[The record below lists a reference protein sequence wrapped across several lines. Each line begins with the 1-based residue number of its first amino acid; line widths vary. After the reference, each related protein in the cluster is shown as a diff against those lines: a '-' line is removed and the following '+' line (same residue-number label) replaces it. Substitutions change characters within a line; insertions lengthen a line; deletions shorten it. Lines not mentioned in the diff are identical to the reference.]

1 MCGVPHDTSIIRFS
15 QAESSLQNSRVASPR
30 LYTPT
35 NQPPR
40 KRVVS
45 NISSSPP
52 KLSPLLGLTRG
63 AIRLAS
69 MDQRREKSA
78 RGCQDHLSQ
87 LRVRGTKRRG
97 RLESEKKRF
106 SESFRSARSETAV
119 EESGRPF
126 TRARVRLSLPCSPR
140 LRAVLLSL
148 SLSLPYLLE
157 SDVLGVLP
165 ETPPAHLKPVL
176 ADDSVVASAHAAEGK
191 SESESEVKFIGQPCR
206 PVRGRALSL
215 PPRSTGRLAGQVE
228 LSLFPPCRPSVAR
241 TYQGWEPRPYFLG

>member
-1 MCGVPHDTSIIRFS
+1 
-15 QAESSLQNSRVASPR
+15 
-30 LYTPT
+30 
-35 NQPPR
+35 
-40 KRVVS
+40 
-45 NISSSPP
+45 
-52 KLSPLLGLTRG
+52 
-63 AIRLAS
+63 

-106 SESFRSARSETAV
+106 SESFRSASRKQPSRSLADP
-119 EESGRPF
+119 S
-126 TRARVRLSLPCSPR
+126 RARACVSLCHVRLDCAPFFS
-140 LRAVLLSL
+140 LSL

-176 ADDSVVASAHAAEGK
+176 ADDSVVASAHAAESK
-191 SESESEVKFIGQPCR
+191 SESENEVKFIGQPCR

-215 PPRSTGRLAGQVE
+215 PPRSTGRLAGQE
-228 LSLFPPCRPSVAR
+228 LS
-241 TYQGWEPRPYFLG
+241 

>member
-1 MCGVPHDTSIIRFS
+1 M
-15 QAESSLQNSRVASPR
+15 
-30 LYTPT
+30 
-35 NQPPR
+35 
-40 KRVVS
+40 
-45 NISSSPP
+45 
-52 KLSPLLGLTRG
+52 
-63 AIRLAS
+63 
-69 MDQRREKSA
+69 
-78 RGCQDHLSQ
+78 
-87 LRVRGTKRRG
+87 
-97 RLESEKKRF
+97 ESEKKRF

-215 PPRSTGRLAGQVE
+215 PPRSTGHSWSRLAGQVE
-228 LSLFPPCRPSVAR
+228 LSLFPPCRPSRALTKGGSPGR
-241 TYQGWEPRPYFLG
+241 TSWGESSKRSCVPC

>member
-1 MCGVPHDTSIIRFS
+1 
-15 QAESSLQNSRVASPR
+15 
-30 LYTPT
+30 
-35 NQPPR
+35 
-40 KRVVS
+40 
-45 NISSSPP
+45 
-52 KLSPLLGLTRG
+52 
-63 AIRLAS
+63 

-87 LRVRGTKRRG
+87 LRVRGTNRRG

-148 SLSLPYLLE
+148 SLSLSLPYLLE

-176 ADDSVVASAHAAEGK
+176 ADDSVVASAHAAESK
-191 SESESEVKFIGQPCR
+191 SESENEVKFIGQPCR

-215 PPRSTGRLAGQVE
+215 PPRSTGRLAGQE
-228 LSLFPPCRPSVAR
+228 LS
-241 TYQGWEPRPYFLG
+241 

>member
-1 MCGVPHDTSIIRFS
+1 
-15 QAESSLQNSRVASPR
+15 
-30 LYTPT
+30 
-35 NQPPR
+35 
-40 KRVVS
+40 
-45 NISSSPP
+45 
-52 KLSPLLGLTRG
+52 
-63 AIRLAS
+63 
-69 MDQRREKSA
+69 MDQRRKKSA

-87 LRVRGTKRRG
+87 LRVRGTNGRG
-97 RLESEKKRF
+97 RLESEKKGSPNRF
-106 SESFRSARSETAV
+106 AQPGRKQPSRSLADPS
-119 EESGRPF
+119 
-126 TRARVRLSLPCSPR
+126 RARACVSLCQIRLDCAPFF
-140 LRAVLLSL
+140 SL
-148 SLSLPYLLE
+148 SLSFLPYLLE

-191 SESESEVKFIGQPCR
+191 SESENEVKFIGQPCR

>member
-1 MCGVPHDTSIIRFS
+1 
-15 QAESSLQNSRVASPR
+15 
-30 LYTPT
+30 
-35 NQPPR
+35 
-40 KRVVS
+40 
-45 NISSSPP
+45 
-52 KLSPLLGLTRG
+52 
-63 AIRLAS
+63 
-69 MDQRREKSA
+69 MDQRRKKSA

-87 LRVRGTKRRG
+87 LRVRGTNGRG

-126 TRARVRLSLPCSPR
+126 TRARVRLSLPDSPR
-140 LRAVLLSL
+140 LRAVPLSL

-176 ADDSVVASAHAAEGK
+176 ADDSVVASAHAAESK
-191 SESESEVKFIGQPCR
+191 SESENEVKFIGQPCR

>member
-1 MCGVPHDTSIIRFS
+1 
-15 QAESSLQNSRVASPR
+15 
-30 LYTPT
+30 
-35 NQPPR
+35 
-40 KRVVS
+40 
-45 NISSSPP
+45 
-52 KLSPLLGLTRG
+52 
-63 AIRLAS
+63 

-87 LRVRGTKRRG
+87 LRVRGTNRRG

-106 SESFRSARSETAV
+106 FFESFRSARSETAV

-126 TRARVRLSLPCSPR
+126 TRARACVSLCQVRLDCAPF
-140 LRAVLLSL
+140 LSL

-191 SESESEVKFIGQPCR
+191 SESENEVKFIGQPCR
-206 PVRGRALSL
+206 PMRGRALSL
-215 PPRSTGRLAGQVE
+215 PPRSTGHSWSRLAGQVE

>member
-1 MCGVPHDTSIIRFS
+1 MCEERTGGDGWS
-15 QAESSLQNSRVASPR
+15 QKKKVLRIVSLSQVGNSRRGVWPTLHARARAS
-30 LYTPT
+30 L
-35 NQPPR
+35 
-40 KRVVS
+40 
-45 NISSSPP
+45 
-52 KLSPLLGLTRG
+52 
-63 AIRLAS
+63 
-69 MDQRREKSA
+69 SA
-78 RGCQDHLSQ
+78 RFASIA
-87 LRVRGTKRRG
+87 RR
-97 RLESEKKRF
+97 S
-106 SESFRSARSETAV
+106 S
-119 EESGRPF
+119 
-126 TRARVRLSLPCSPR
+126 
-140 LRAVLLSL
+140 LSL

-191 SESESEVKFIGQPCR
+191 SESENEVKFIGQPCR

>member
-1 MCGVPHDTSIIRFS
+1 MPRSLISAACARNQREGTVGVR
-15 QAESSLQNSRVASPR
+15 
-30 LYTPT
+30 
-35 NQPPR
+35 
-40 KRVVS
+40 
-45 NISSSPP
+45 
-52 KLSPLLGLTRG
+52 
-63 AIRLAS
+63 
-69 MDQRREKSA
+69 
-78 RGCQDHLSQ
+78 
-87 LRVRGTKRRG
+87 
-97 RLESEKKRF
+97 KKRF

-176 ADDSVVASAHAAEGK
+176 ADDSVVASANAAEGK